1 MVYYPLNANS
11 IKRLVMTVDLMDYIV
26 TCTPRTFL
34 QLAVEGL
41 EAAYSHAHREASTYE
56 HPEHRRVQG
65 QIRHYRQNAAL
76 RTAASQAGLIGLAAQ
91 TDPKGE
97 FYTLVSTPGVV
108 YGRIS
113 VNFSNRI
120 PRAAKHRR
128 AIAALNSHLEPINLD
143 LFNPTM
149 DRRNDELGVFLVTV
163 NPDRRSPQDMP
174 AGVRIGVPYSNFKGW
189 HMFERIE
196 SVMAAYS
203 SVSEIV
209 VPDRAL
215 VTLKKR
221 LKGAEA
227 G

>member
-1 MVYYPLNANS
+1 
-11 IKRLVMTVDLMDYIV
+11 MTVDLMDYIV
-26 TCTPRTFL
+26 SCTPRNFL

-41 EAAYSHAHREASTYE
+41 EAAYSQAHREASTYE

-65 QIRHYRQNAAL
+65 QVRHYRQNEAL
-76 RTAASQAGLIGLAAQ
+76 RTAAQNAGLVGLAAQ

-97 FYTLVSTPGVV
+97 FYTLVSAQGIV

-128 AIAALNSHLEPINLD
+128 AIAALNSRLEPINFD
-143 LFNPTM
+143 LFSPPV
-149 DRRNDELGVFLVTV
+149 DRGTEGLGVFLVTV
-163 NPDRRSPQDMP
+163 NPHLRAPQDMP
-174 AGVRIGVPYSNFKGW
+174 AKICVGVPFSNFKEW
-189 HMFERIE
+189 HLFEPIE
-196 SVMAAYS
+196 SVMAAFTAKT
-203 SVSEIV
+203 ETT

-215 VTLKKR
+215 VTLKKK
-221 LKGAEA
+221 LKDAEA